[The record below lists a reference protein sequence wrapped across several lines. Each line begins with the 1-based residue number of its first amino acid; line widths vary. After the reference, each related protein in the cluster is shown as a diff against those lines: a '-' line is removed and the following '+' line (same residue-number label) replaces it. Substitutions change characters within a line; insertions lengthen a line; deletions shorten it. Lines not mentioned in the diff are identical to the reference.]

1 MYKISK
7 CWAWIPVYNYEK
19 EYSKLFENSSGIL
32 NNMGQF
38 FFENPVD
45 ALKIHFPEVFHI
57 NSFAFSIKWTKWR
70 QYKLIDVDCDFLI
83 NFYVVFHKTQKDQ
96 YKKIEYKVQQSSVFK
111 VLG

>member
-1 MYKISK
+1 
-7 CWAWIPVYNYEK
+7 
-19 EYSKLFENSSGIL
+19 
-32 NNMGQF
+32 MGKF

-83 NFYVVFHKTQKDQ
+83 NFYVVFHQTQKDQ